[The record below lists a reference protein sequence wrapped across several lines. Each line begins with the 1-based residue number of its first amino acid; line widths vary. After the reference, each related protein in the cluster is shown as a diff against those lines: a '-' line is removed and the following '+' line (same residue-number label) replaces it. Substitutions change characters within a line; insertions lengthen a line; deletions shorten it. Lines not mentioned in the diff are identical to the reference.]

1 MVINAMQNS
10 NPRRMAIAAT
20 VLIVFPGIGIAP
32 VAIAQAV
39 CDSVLADVVDRVEN
53 APYSAQRRVTTI
65 HQDGSSN
72 RDEATQT
79 EARDGKGRTYHA
91 GERHWTTLVGNERV
105 QKSEI
110 LVRIVDPVSNTNT
123 TWSSGSKEV
132 KVVHWPQATDNTNSV
147 EHPFNPF
154 LDSLPD
160 SEVQKLGTKTI
171 EGVLAEGFRRSYTLR
186 SAQNKCDNQ
195 NVAVEECWYSPEL
208 KIVVLETDN
217 VPCTRSFTS
226 QLENIVRGE
235 PDVAKYHP
243 PAGYARRDIEMK
255 SPTQ

>member
-1 MVINAMQNS
+1 MVINAIQN
-10 NPRRMAIAAT
+10 RLWRMAVAAT
-20 VLIVFPGIGIAP
+20 ILVVLGIGIAQ

-39 CDSVLADVVDRVEN
+39 CDSALADAVDRVEN

-65 HQDGSSN
+65 HQNGSSS
-72 RDEATQT
+72 RDEATQS

-91 GERHWTTLVGNERV
+91 GERYWTTLVGNERV

-110 LVRIVDPVSNTNT
+110 LVRIIDPVANTNT

-132 KVVHWPQATDNTNSV
+132 RVVHWPQATDNTKAV

-186 SAQNKCDNQ
+186 SAQAKCDNQ
-195 NVAVEECWYSPEL
+195 NTAVEECWYSPEL

-217 VPCTRSFTS
+217 VPCTRSFTN

-235 PDVAKYHP
+235 PDLAKYQP
-243 PAGYARRDIEMK
+243 PAGYARRDIEMQ